1 MIRRRPIAVFIATS
15 VTLAAYLFPYFYLTG
30 TWWRAIPSTAVILL
44 VGTLFFGREMPK
56 VYGLAMTGK
65 ELLLSMALFF
75 ALLAGFS
82 YAIFTWVIVEPLSVQ
97 RYSYPPAQVHQFFQV
112 FNDEI
117 LLRAALLTIL
127 LKAFPRPKTVI
138 LLTAALFA
146 VAHHVIYRSSSVE
159 IDWPAMAT
167 IFSFA
172 AIANT
177 LFVRYRHIGYGFALH
192 YAWNFYRF
200 NSTYY
205 LDGTRLEEGLTFNY
219 IEGNAW
225 VAVVSLVVLLLVF
238 GGSCLCTRL
247 ASSGSLLSRSQSEES
262 SLERR

>member
-1 MIRRRPIAVFIATS
+1 MFVATS
-15 VTLAAYLFPYFYLTG
+15 VALAAYLFPYFYLPAH
-30 TWWRAIPSTAVILL
+30 WWRAIPSTCVILL
-44 VGTLFFGREMPK
+44 TGAVFFGGDAPK
-56 VYGLAMTGK
+56 VFGLQISGK
-65 ELLLSMALFF
+65 QLALSVALF
-75 ALLAGFS
+75 AVLLPLFS
-82 YAIFTWVIVEPLSVQ
+82 YGVFTWVVVEPLSAQ
-97 RYSYPPAQVHQFFQV
+97 RHAYPPAQVHQFFQV

-127 LKAFPRPKTVI
+127 LKAFPHPKTVI
-138 LLTAALFA
+138 LVPAALFA
-146 VAHHVIYRSSSVE
+146 IAHHVVYRSAAVQV
-159 IDWPAMAT
+159 DWPAMVS

-205 LDGTRLEEGLTFNY
+205 LNGVRLEEGATFDY

-225 VAVVSLVVLLLVF
+225 VVVASFVAFVLVF
-238 GGSCLCTRL
+238 GVWRF
-247 ASSGSLLSRSQSEES
+247 
-262 SLERR
+262 RRQ